1 MKLRGSE
8 LNSSVRREKEDFMN
22 DIFVEIERNMLFF
35 TYRTSVNNKR
45 YMDITINSQLKQ
57 SLHSVKGLTLL
68 VNDSITQIFELYST
82 EFMIYP
88 IFFF

>member
-8 LNSSVRREKEDFMN
+8 LNSSVKREKEDFMN